1 MIGLEIYATEDIIL
15 HILIIFLFS
24 GVVKGVIGMGLPTI
38 SLLLLTLFIDLNTA
52 ITLIII
58 PSLVTNFL
66 QGIYGNFLKELI
78 TEYWSFFLISGFF
91 VFFGTVF
98 FEALN
103 LTTTTLLLSLVII
116 FYSLFALSGK
126 VFSADK
132 INNPFIKSIVFSS
145 NGFFTGITGSLI
157 FPGVFFFQAL
167 QFNREKLIQALGIHF
182 TLLTLFL
189 GLSKF
194 YFHSYLALKFSHL
207 SIISCIAAF
216 TGMFLGNLI
225 SKKIEENLFKRLF
238 LYSLIIIGFLLTIK
252 VLIL

>member
-1 MIGLEIYATEDIIL
+1 LGISSIENLIL
-15 HILIIFLFS
+15 YLSIIFFIS
-24 GVVKGVIGMGLPTI
+24 GIVKGIIGMGLPTI
-38 SLLLLTLFIDLNTA
+38 SLLLLSLFLDINTA
-52 ITLIII
+52 IILIII
-58 PSLVTNFL
+58 PSLITNIL
-66 QGIYGNFLKELI
+66 QGFYGKYLKELI

-91 VFFGTVF
+91 VYFGTMF

-126 VFSADK
+126 VFSSDK
-132 INNPFIKSIVFSS
+132 INNPFIKSVVFSS

-194 YFHSYLALKFSHL
+194 YFHSFLTLKFSHL

-225 SKKIEENLFKRLF
+225 SMKIEENLFKRLF
-238 LYSLIIIGFLLTIK
+238 LYSLIVIGFLLTIK

>member
-66 QGIYGNFLKELI
+66 QGFYGNFLKELI
-78 TEYWSFFLISGFF
+78 TEYWFFFLISGFF

-103 LTTTTLLLSLVII
+103 LTITTSLLSLV
-116 FYSLFALSGK
+116 
-126 VFSADK
+126 
-132 INNPFIKSIVFSS
+132 
-145 NGFFTGITGSLI
+145 
-157 FPGVFFFQAL
+157 
-167 QFNREKLIQALGIHF
+167 E
-182 TLLTLFL
+182 
-189 GLSKF
+189 
-194 YFHSYLALKFSHL
+194 
-207 SIISCIAAF
+207 
-216 TGMFLGNLI
+216 
-225 SKKIEENLFKRLF
+225 
-238 LYSLIIIGFLLTIK
+238 
-252 VLIL
+252 